1 MDAPEGEALLK
12 FMSLTSDGAP
22 NLDAFGFS
30 LDGVCRV
37 SEGCE
42 DTGTTVMGG
51 PMVAQNI
58 KLRGNILQ
66 LANDQH
72 ANVSVFDMRGSL
84 VVRKAVNAGEVDLST
99 LVNAN
104 GLYRVMVRQGK
115 VNYAA
120 TWAKVK

>member
-30 LDGVCRV
+30 LEGVCRLGV
-37 SEGCE
+37 DCDSRTKLVNAPIAVKGMRLTGDVLALTHPSDISVY
-42 DTGTTVMGG
+42 DT
-51 PMVAQNI
+51 
-58 KLRGNILQ
+58 
-66 LANDQH
+66 
-72 ANVSVFDMRGSL
+72 RGSL
-84 VVRKAVNAGEVDLST
+84 VVRKAVNAGEVDLSS
-99 LVNAN
+99 LVKAN

-115 VNYAA
+115 VHYAA